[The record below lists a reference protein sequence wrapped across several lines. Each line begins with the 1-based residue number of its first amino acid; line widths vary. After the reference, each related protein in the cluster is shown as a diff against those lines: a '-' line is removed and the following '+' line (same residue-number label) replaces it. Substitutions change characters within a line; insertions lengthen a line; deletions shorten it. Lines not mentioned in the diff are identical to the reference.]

1 MKTGAGLGT
10 DMVSTRGEVRQ
21 TNAELELELAGWK
34 GIYRAL
40 QASQLG
46 GFWYAEVEK
55 MLLCFSD
62 YKSNSG

>member
-1 MKTGAGLGT
+1 
-10 DMVSTRGEVRQ
+10 MVSTRGEVRQ

-40 QASQLG
+40 QASKLG